1 MVSIKR
7 SKATRLHDVVPLEYE
22 QVEELVKLHSARF
35 RPIIWTGY
43 FTGMRPSEILGLT
56 IEQIDFE
63 KKTSFELRS
72 ADNTV
77 IVKMGVRW
85 IYGE

>member
-1 MVSIKR
+1 MEIRAYTNEV
-7 SKATRLHDVVPLEYE
+7 RLEIFDEDVI
-22 QVEELVKLHSARF
+22 SADDNVGYIIF
-35 RPIIWTGY
+35 RP
-43 FTGMRPSEILGLT
+43 
-56 IEQIDFE
+56 IDFE

-77 IVKMGVRW
+77 IVKLGVRW